1 MANAQ
6 VTQVAVEAVT
16 KQTPNAELTQVAV
29 EVLTHTNF
37 NAQLT
42 QVALEVMAPFVA
54 TGTPLVFAVT

>member
-29 EVLTHTNF
+29 EALTHTNF

-42 QVALEVMAPFVA
+42 QVSLEALTPFTDKQSLLPFVI
-54 TGTPLVFAVT
+54 T